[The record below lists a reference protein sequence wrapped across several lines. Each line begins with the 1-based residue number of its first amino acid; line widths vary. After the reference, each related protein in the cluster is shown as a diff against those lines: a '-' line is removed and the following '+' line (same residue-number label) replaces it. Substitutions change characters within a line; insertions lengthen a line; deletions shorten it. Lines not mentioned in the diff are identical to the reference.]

1 MLTPSGP
8 GETGRPTGCICST
21 HPSCQ
26 HSYFLLPPCL
36 RCWDLSKLGCSEV
49 NLDNFPLPGLKEA
62 LRVGRGNLGTQSL
75 CEGLH
80 IQALSGQGQTARTA
94 LPERWKE
101 LGEERL
107 GRESTRLGEQMLRER
122 RRRGERRH
130 PEEVGPPGKVT
141 KNANLE
147 LI

>member
-1 MLTPSGP
+1 MGVVKSIWIISL
-8 GETGRPTGCICST
+8 
-21 HPSCQ
+21 
-26 HSYFLLPPCL
+26 F
-36 RCWDLSKLGCSEV
+36 
-49 NLDNFPLPGLKEA
+49 PGLKEA

-130 PEEVGPPGKVT
+130 PEEVDHQERSLKMPT
-141 KNANLE
+141 WNSCE
-147 LI
+147 